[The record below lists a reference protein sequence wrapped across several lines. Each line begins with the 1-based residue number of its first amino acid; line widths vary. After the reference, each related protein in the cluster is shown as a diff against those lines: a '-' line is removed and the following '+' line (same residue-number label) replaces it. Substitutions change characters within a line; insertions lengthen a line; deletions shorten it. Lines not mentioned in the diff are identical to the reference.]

1 MKSGLKSGS
10 FIRKAER
17 EARERERVR
26 GREVKL
32 GSDKMS
38 QSYKVRKIF
47 KLKVRGKI
55 SVIVKPKS
63 RGLGLGLGLKFQTS
77 VRKRPT
83 MNFLSNSS
91 PD

>member
-26 GREVKL
+26 GREEKL

-38 QSYKVRKIF
+38 QSYRVRKIF

-55 SVIVKPKS
+55 SVIDKPKS
-63 RGLGLGLGLKFQTS
+63 KSLVQ
-77 VRKRPT
+77 
-83 MNFLSNSS
+83 NSS
-91 PD
+91 PKSKIQSLEDWAWAWA